1 MFDELRDHIISI
13 ITSRLTV
20 LTVMFWLLASIL
32 IYRCFNLQIVRGEEF
47 LNDFILQTEKTRDIS
62 SARGQIWDRNGNVLA
77 YNELAY
83 SVKIEDVFESGRK
96 KNARMNE
103 VVYRLIQMI
112 EKNGDNVIT
121 DFKIVIDED
130 GEFAFSVDG
139 TNRLRFLADVFGY
152 KTVDEL
158 EEDEETMTAREVMEH
173 LSKTFAIG
181 EYADPDDSKS
191 FIPGE
196 GYTDKEWLKMVTIR
210 YAMNLTS
217 FRKYIG
223 TTVATNVSEETV
235 AVLMEN
241 AEQLPGVS
249 IVEDTVRRYND
260 SKYFAHILGYTGKI
274 SSEELTQLNEEA
286 VSQGKSVDTYN
297 INDVVGKSG
306 IEAYMETTLQGAK
319 GSETVVVDNTGKVI
333 SIQDRKEAISG
344 DSVQLTIDRDLTKA
358 VYNIVEQKLAGLVSS
373 KIINAKEYNM
383 GEHEDSSDIK
393 IPIYDVY
400 FAVINNGIVDMK
412 HFAEPDAGS
421 TEQAVYQTYLEYK
434 QSVYDKM
441 TWELTNGYTPYNQL
455 TKEFQVYQ
463 SKIVE
468 LLNDKGII
476 MKEAVDKEDPTYLAW
491 TTEEVISL
499 GEYLKYCIS
508 MNWIDVSKLNMDD
521 KYSDSAQIYQKMNE
535 YIIQMLDKNTEI
547 QKRFYKYML
556 LNDRITGKHICMLLC
571 EHRMSKIW
579 HD

>member
-1 MFDELRDHIISI
+1 MFDELMDHIISI

-20 LTVMFWLLASIL
+20 LTVMFCLLASIL

-62 SARGQIWDRNGNVLA
+62 STRGQIWDRNGNVLA

-139 TNRLRFLADVFGY
+139 TSRLRFLADVFGY
-152 KTVDEL
+152 KTVGEL
-158 EEDEETMTAREVMEH
+158 EEDEETMTASEVMEH

-217 FRKYIG
+217 YRKYIG

-260 SKYFAHILGYTGKI
+260 SKYLHIFW
-274 SSEELTQLNEEA
+274 
-286 VSQGKSVDTYN
+286 
-297 INDVVGKSG
+297 G
-306 IEAYMETTLQGAK
+306 IPVK
-319 GSETVVVDNTGKVI
+319 
-333 SIQDRKEAISG
+333 
-344 DSVQLTIDRDLTKA
+344 
-358 VYNIVEQKLAGLVSS
+358 
-373 KIINAKEYNM
+373 
-383 GEHEDSSDIK
+383 
-393 IPIYDVY
+393 
-400 FAVINNGIVDMK
+400 F
-412 HFAEPDAGS
+412 
-421 TEQAVYQTYLEYK
+421 
-434 QSVYDKM
+434 
-441 TWELTNGYTPYNQL
+441 
-455 TKEFQVYQ
+455 
-463 SKIVE
+463 
-468 LLNDKGII
+468 LL
-476 MKEAVDKEDPTYLAW
+476 
-491 TTEEVISL
+491 
-499 GEYLKYCIS
+499 
-508 MNWIDVSKLNMDD
+508 
-521 KYSDSAQIYQKMNE
+521 
-535 YIIQMLDKNTEI
+535 KNC
-547 QKRFYKYML
+547 L
-556 LNDRITGKHICMLLC
+556 
-571 EHRMSKIW
+571 S
-579 HD
+579 